1 MEGAIECGPLYIFL
15 WVMMWD
21 NMVELRRA
29 FKMIINV
36 DMG

>member
-15 WVMMWD
+15 WD

-36 DMG
+36 DIG